1 MARYV
6 RVSSISYAGV
16 GGSGEDRKQKA
27 VEGALALIDRAAW
40 DRPDF
45 IVLPETFNGLGC
57 GHEEW
62 LKSGEAIPGP
72 TFDALAAKARQH
84 RTYVICPVLEKR
96 DGRLYNTAALIGR
109 DGQFIG
115 RYDKVH
121 PTINEIEGGV
131 TPGVEMPVFETDV
144 GRVGMAICFDLNFRD
159 VAEGLS
165 RNGAEVVFFP
175 SMYRGGLSLSVWAF
189 EFSFWMVSATPRE
202 NSAIVNPL
210 GQWLAQSFMYCP
222 IISRRINLDS
232 AVLHID
238 YNHRQYDAMKAKYG
252 DQIQLDILAPE
263 AVFMLT
269 CDHPTKTVRDII
281 REFDLELRT
290 DYFAR
295 ANRVREAAL
304 KGGVPA
310 SAASS

>member
-1 MARYV
+1 MARHV

-16 GGSGEDRKQKA
+16 GGTDPDRKRKA
-27 VEGALALIDRAAW
+27 IDGALGLIDRAAC

-57 GHEEW
+57 GHEAW
-62 LKSGEAIPGP
+62 LQTGEPIPGP

-84 RTYVICPVLEKR
+84 RTHIICPMLEQRGGK
-96 DGRLYNTAALIGR
+96 LFNSSALIGR
-109 DGQFIG
+109 DGQLIG
-115 RYDKVH
+115 RYDKNH
-121 PTINEIEGGV
+121 PTIGEIEGGV
-131 TPGVEMPVFETDV
+131 TPGMETPVYQTDV
-144 GRVGMAICFDLNFRD
+144 GKVGMTICFDLNFRD

-165 RNGAEVVFFP
+165 RNGAEIVFFP
-175 SMYRGGLSLSVWAF
+175 SMYRGGLSLSIWAF
-189 EFSFWMVSATPRE
+189 EFSLWMVSATPRE

-210 GQWLAQSFMYCP
+210 GQYLVQSFMYCP
-222 IISRRINLDS
+222 IISKRINLDA

-238 YNHRQYDAMKAKYG
+238 YNHKQYDAMKAKYG
-252 DQIQLDILAPE
+252 DQIELNIIAPE

-269 CDHPTKTVRDII
+269 CDHPEKTVQDII

-295 ANRVREAAL
+295 ANRVREGAL
-304 KGGVPA
+304 RGGASA
-310 SAASS
+310 SAAAS